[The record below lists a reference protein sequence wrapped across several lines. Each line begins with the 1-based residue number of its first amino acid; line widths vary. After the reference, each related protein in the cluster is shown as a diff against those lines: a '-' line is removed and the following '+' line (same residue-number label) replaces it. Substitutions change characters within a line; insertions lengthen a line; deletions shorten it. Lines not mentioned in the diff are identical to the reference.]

1 LKNSFGFFESLSP
14 IGGEGRVRGRFF
26 AVLLLATAMLWAVPA
41 PADDPEVPEKYLSV
55 DEAKALVDKRQ
66 PVVFVDVREKPQYD
80 DLHIKGAINI
90 PLDSMR
96 GRLRDIPRKDFVVLY

>member
-1 LKNSFGFFESLSP
+1 M
-14 IGGEGRVRGRFF
+14 RGRFF
-26 AVLLLATAMLWAVPA
+26 AVLVLATTILWAVPA

-66 PVVFVDVREKPQYD
+66 RIVFIDVREKPQYD

-90 PLDSMR
+90 PLEDMR
-96 GRLRDIPRKDFVVLY
+96 GRLREIPRRELLVLY

>member
-1 LKNSFGFFESLSP
+1 MRSFPISLSP

-26 AVLLLATAMLWAVPA
+26 AVLFLATAMLWAAPA
-41 PADDPEVPEKYLSV
+41 PADDPEVPEKYVSV

-66 PVVFVDVREKPQYD
+66 RIVFIDVREKPQYD
-80 DLHIKGAINI
+80 DLHIKGAINV

>member
-1 LKNSFGFFESLSP
+1 MRGQFLAALLVATTILS
-14 IGGEGRVRGRFF
+14 
-26 AVLLLATAMLWAVPA
+26 AAPA

-80 DLHIKGAINI
+80 DLHIKGAINV